1 MRTARPDRGLF
12 PASGATGGIGLVAVP
27 PKCDDEMVNS
37 GEQHPVRQL
46 AAACQAAAAVA
57 AEWMQRTAE
66 VTADSLR
73 KLNSDPA
80 VHELLET
87 LRSAFQWTKRDCECS
102 CADSH
107 PDDMGVCDHR
117 AVITRSLPG
126 GAHGRAEVALCA
138 PCAVAQG
145 VAELPS

>member
-1 MRTARPDRGLF
+1 M
-12 PASGATGGIGLVAVP
+12 LVAVAP
-27 PKCDDEMVNS
+27 RWDDEVVSAGDQSPM
-37 GEQHPVRQL
+37 QQL

-66 VTADSLR
+66 VTADSFR
-73 KLNSDPA
+73 KLSTDPA
-80 VHELLET
+80 IHDLLEN
-87 LRSAFQWTKRDCECS
+87 LRSALQWTNRDCECS

-117 AVITRSLPG
+117 AVITRKLTG
-126 GAHGRAEVALCA
+126 GIYGEAEVALCA

-145 VAELPS
+145 VAEMPS

>member
-1 MRTARPDRGLF
+1 V
-12 PASGATGGIGLVAVP
+12 LVALP
-27 PKCDDEMVNS
+27 RTCDDEVVSS
-37 GEQHPVRQL
+37 GEQDPVRQL
-46 AAACQAAAAVA
+46 GAACQAAAAVA
-57 AEWMQRTAE
+57 AEWVQRTAE
-66 VTADSLR
+66 VTADSFR

-87 LRSAFQWTKRDCECS
+87 LRSAFQWTKRECECS

-126 GAHGRAEVALCA
+126 GAHGQAEVALCA

-145 VAELPS
+145 VAEMPS